1 MISKL
6 IKMAKI
12 NANRDKGTMI
22 IKEKTK
28 DRKDVDVEEV
38 LYFGLSGGDREKGD
52 VSDCVYSVKERGP

>member
-12 NANRDKGTMI
+12 NANRGKGTMI

-28 DRKDVDVEEV
+28 DRKDVDVEKV
-38 LYFGLSGGDREKGD
+38 WLSGIL
-52 VSDCVYSVKERGP
+52 RGS

>member
-12 NANRDKGTMI
+12 NANRGKGTMI

-38 LYFGLSGGDREKGD
+38 LYIVLSGGDQEKGD
-52 VSDCVYSVKERGP
+52 VSDCVYSVKERGQ